1 MSLWRD
7 ELKTSGTTNATLVV
21 LTAVAIGSLGRVV
34 QAPGLYAT
42 AVPAVVIGAAFALF
56 FGRRSLGLGF
66 GLLIVLGFVTLPS
79 LFAHRAPSPSGFSA
93 LFRLIRSGLNG
104 AGSATP
110 PVAAT
115 GKYVVLI
122 WCALLMLG
130 FLGAAWVVVRRPL
143 GTVIS
148 AIGVVTFAGSIGD
161 GKGRTAFALA
171 AIVVTIA
178 FFLAEG
184 RQRIARWA
192 GGSLAIPAWFG
203 IPTLAIASVAA
214 LAAPAIFGDQ
224 PIVQLKG
231 ALRPRIVII
240 KPLSDIQ
247 RQLKINPP
255 IEVMRVTSPKPLYW
269 RLTSLDTYDGK
280 EWFLQAHPHDV
291 TNGVVPLPKPLT
303 TGEAVEQTYTLT
315 SLLSPWLPAAYAA
328 RSIDSSHSVQVDT
341 PSQTLLLNGDSS
353 PGLTYT
359 VRSVL
364 PKVTAD
370 EPAKLRPVGSD
381 AEKLF
386 GSYAKP
392 IVGNAATPLDESR
405 ALVAYFRRFTYSE
418 DVPAGHSI
426 ARLQQFLR
434 DRKGY
439 CEQFAATMT
448 LMLRGLGVDAR
459 VGVGFLPGALVDGQY
474 VVSTKDA
481 HAWVEVNVPGGGW
494 TIFDPTP
501 GHGTSTTVPKTVQAQ
516 ATPRPIPQQT
526 TIPVPTPAQQNLPQH
541 FTPASKPFHI
551 PAGVIYAFVALVLLS
566 IAPVAKRIRRSRRRR
581 GEPDG
586 IVVGAFAE
594 FLDRAR
600 DLGWMS
606 PPSETHREFA
616 SRVGQGNG
624 AAHLE
629 LASVTSRVLY
639 ADQHVSG
646 QDAAQAWSTLERSL
660 HELHAHAPWWRRA
673 LAELDPR
680 TLVPPGVAG
689 RITAPVAKFVRRYT
703 PTGRP
708 SSIWSRYS
716 DRP

>member
-7 ELKTSGTTNATLVV
+7 ELKTSGATNATLVA
-21 LTAVAIGSLGRVV
+21 LAAIAIGSLGRVV
-34 QAPGLYAT
+34 QAPGLYVT
-42 AVPAVVIGAAFALF
+42 AVPAVAVGAAFAIF
-56 FGRRSLGLGF
+56 FGKRSLGLGF
-66 GLLIVLGFVTLPS
+66 TLLIVLGFVTLPI
-79 LFAHRAPSPSGFSA
+79 LFVHRAPTPSGFHA
-93 LFRLIRSGLNG
+93 LLTLIRSGLAD

-110 PVAAT
+110 PVLAA
-115 GKYVVLI
+115 GKYVVLL
-122 WCALLMLG
+122 WSALLMLG

-148 AIGVVTFAGSIGD
+148 ALGVVTFAGSVGD
-161 GKGRTAFALA
+161 GRGRTAFAIA
-171 AIVVTIA
+171 AIIVTIA

-192 GGSLAIPAWFG
+192 GGKLAIPAWFG
-203 IPTLAIASVAA
+203 IPTLAIASIAA
-214 LAAPAIFGDQ
+214 LAAPTIFGDQ
-224 PIVQLKG
+224 PIVQLRG

-255 IEVMRVTSPKPLYW
+255 IEVMRVTSTKPLYW

-280 EWFLQAHPHDV
+280 EWFLQAHPHDLI
-291 TNGVVPLPKPLT
+291 NSAVPAANPPT
-303 TGEAVEQTYTLT
+303 SGQTVEQTYTLT
-315 SLLSPWLPAAYAA
+315 SLLSPWLPAAYAV
-328 RSIDSSHSVQVDT
+328 RSIDAQQHKVQLDG
-341 PSQTLLLNGDSS
+341 PSQTLLLSGDSS

-364 PKVTAD
+364 PNVAVD
-370 EPAKLRPVGSD
+370 EPTKLRPVGSD

-386 GSYAKP
+386 GSYAKS
-392 IVGNAATPLDESR
+392 IVGTASTPLDKSR
-405 ALVAYFRRFTYSE
+405 ALVTYFRKFTYSE

-459 VGVGFLPGALVDGQY
+459 VGVGFLPGAFVDNQY

-481 HAWVEVNVPGGGW
+481 HAWVEVNLPGGGW

-501 GHGTSTTVPKTVQAQ
+501 GHGVSSSVPKTVQAQ
-516 ATPRPIPQQT
+516 ATPKPIPQQT
-526 TIPVPTPAQQNLPQH
+526 TIPVPTPQQQNLP
-541 FTPASKPFHI
+541 SKERPVRAPFHI
-551 PAGVIYAFVALVLLS
+551 PAAVVYTLIALIVAS
-566 IAPVAKRIRRSRRRR
+566 ITPVAKRIRRSRRRR
-581 GEPDG
+581 GPPDD

-606 PPSETHREFA
+606 APSETHREFA
-616 SRVGQGNG
+616 VRVGQGNG
-624 AAHLE
+624 ASHLE
-629 LASVTSRVLY
+629 LARVTSRVLY
-639 ADQHVSG
+639 AEEPVSG
-646 QDAAQAWSTLERSL
+646 QDATHAWTTLDRSL
-660 HELHAHAPWWRRA
+660 HELTDDVPWWRRG

-680 TLVPPGVAG
+680 TLVPSGLAG
-689 RITAPVAKFVRRYT
+689 RITASVVRFVRRYT

-708 SSIWSRYS
+708 SSI
-716 DRP
+716 